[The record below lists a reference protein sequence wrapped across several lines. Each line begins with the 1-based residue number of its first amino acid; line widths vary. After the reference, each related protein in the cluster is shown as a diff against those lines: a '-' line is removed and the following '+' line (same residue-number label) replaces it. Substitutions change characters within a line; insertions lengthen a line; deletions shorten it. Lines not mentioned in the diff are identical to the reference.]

1 MIYEFLVVC
10 LLCAN
15 ITPTYSFAERS
26 SSAVLY
32 CLKLQGNVGGGGG
45 GGGGGVGLG
54 NKSHFLVA
62 ACNDCDP

>member
-32 CLKLQGNVGGGGG
+32 CLKLQGNVGGSHSKGGG
-45 GGGGGVGLG
+45 GGGGGGG
-54 NKSHFLVA
+54 RW
-62 ACNDCDP
+62 PW